1 MVLAQRQKYRSMEQ
15 NRKPRDKS
23 TPYGHLIFNIFFKST
38 LQENTLVWLPIRV
51 LYQDVIPS
59 SDYFSSLRKKQA
71 FRLKQQFVTKTLI
84 PRILTKHITNDS
96 MEKILA
102 QYLKVQLYNVPLNW
116 RPQLSWIVSNFQIK
130 NVTKSY
136 VFIYITQW
144 NYEPTYLNSLKLW
157 TMPCKATQDRCVMV
171 KNSDKTW
178 WSTGGG
184 MANHSSI
191 LAFRTPWTVWKGK
204 KTWHWKMNSPDQ

>member
-1 MVLAQRQKYRSMEQ
+1 MVLTQRQKNRSMQQ
-15 NRKPRDKS
+15 NRKPKDKS

-116 RPQLSWIVSNFQIK
+116 RPQLS
-130 NVTKSY
+130 
-136 VFIYITQW
+136 
-144 NYEPTYLNSLKLW
+144 
-157 TMPCKATQDRCVMV
+157 
-171 KNSDKTW
+171 
-178 WSTGGG
+178 
-184 MANHSSI
+184 
-191 LAFRTPWTVWKGK
+191 
-204 KTWHWKMNSPDQ
+204 

>member
-1 MVLAQRQKYRSMEQ
+1 MKQEESGSLTSEYTKSFSHQNSMVLAQRQKSRSMEQ

-84 PRILTKHITNDS
+84 PRTLTKYITNDS
-96 MEKILA
+96 MKKE
-102 QYLKVQLYNVPLNW
+102 
-116 RPQLSWIVSNFQIK
+116 SFT
-130 NVTKSY
+130 VTQS
-136 VFIYITQW
+136 
-144 NYEPTYLNSLKLW
+144 SS
-157 TMPCKATQDRCVMV
+157 TMHP
-171 KNSDKTW
+171 
-178 WSTGGG
+178 
-184 MANHSSI
+184 
-191 LAFRTPWTVWKGK
+191 
-204 KTWHWKMNSPDQ
+204 